1 MISLEKTH
9 GFSTSMILCLPQGTA
24 FLYLCWLTWLTL
36 YPLKSVFDQKPV
48 YTLQPLLHHHV
59 LMQSPLDY
67 KKCHVGGMPSSDT
80 HFLVSLE
87 LEPESIGDFH
97 CRSPS
102 LKDFEVAFKKKNSEI
117 IIPVPY
123 DEIPPK
129 KNIQKTLWFRKLE
142 FLSFWVPSHGG
153 IS

>member
-1 MISLEKTH
+1 MFTPGYSISLLVLIN
-9 GFSTSMILCLPQGTA
+9 MIN
-24 FLYLCWLTWLTL
+24 FV
-36 YPLKSVFDQKPV
+36 PLKSVFDQKPV

-102 LKDFEVAFKKKNSEI
+102 LKDFEVAFKKK
-117 IIPVPY
+117 
-123 DEIPPK
+123 
-129 KNIQKTLWFRKLE
+129 L
-142 FLSFWVPSHGG
+142 
-153 IS
+153 